1 MFGNILVAL
10 SYVLVVYLNSV
21 ASITSTATATGWN
34 SFVYFNHCGSIYR
47 TIFIGNNRLPIPFIG
62 LANNAL

>member
-10 SYVLVVYLNSV
+10 SYVLVVYLTSV
-21 ASITSTATATGWN
+21 ASITSTATGWN
-34 SFVYFNHCGSIYR
+34 SFVYFNHCGSIYSS

-62 LANNAL
+62 LANNSL

>member
-10 SYVLVVYLNSV
+10 SYVLVVYLTSV
-21 ASITSTATATGWN
+21 ASITSTATGWN

-47 TIFIGNNRLPIPFIG
+47 TVFIGNNRLPIPFIG